1 MSIVPENSQT
11 DILIRVLPRASRN
24 QIVGIDSGVLKVK
37 LTAPPLE
44 GKANKA
50 LRQFLARKLGVP
62 KKDVEIVSG
71 EKSRMKSIRIYGLLP
86 EDVNVR
92 LEV

>member
-11 DILIRVLPRASRN
+11 DIRIRVLPRASRN
-24 QIVGIDSGVLKVK
+24 QVVGIDGGVLKVK

-62 KKDVEIVSG
+62 KKDIEIVSG
-71 EKSRMKSIRIYGLLP
+71 ERSRMKLIRIHGLSP
-86 EDVNVR
+86 EDVNVK
-92 LEV
+92 LEF